1 MPVKNLAMEN
11 RDGEK
16 VAERRLHQRQQVLDK
31 RQAARDQRRQRS
43 DVENIALLEEIPSPS
58 STPSVAPR
66 SPVTDAPATRSAHSS
81 ATCVCGHLSVQL
93 NLTQQVT
100 HRLSEQL
107 ADIEQLL
114 ITTPQSGGL
123 AGTMRPRPTLTPELV
138 DSLKDLIAEY
148 CDTRVPFDRFA
159 ASHNQ
164 SSKKS
169 GSGGAGTDLLLR
181 TSVQQRKDENAPPTL
196 ADKALQEALA
206 NGLEDDDPPPCQPPP
221 SITPQGLMALLTAMG
236 LHPIFINK
244 NDILELLDR
253 TSALKGHFADTN
265 RLSFEEVRFCLDLV
279 SKTLGLHVRCCVPDV
294 IFLPQTQRTLES
306 ATASKLLF
314 SRYCNSSPF
323 RVKSVASRAPP
334 RMYIGTSALHTV
346 KHHHACMHADMCMMV
361 HRLTRACMHPYT
373 LYTYRGVAE
382 DASRS
387 MGGTGNCDQR
397 AGNQFD
403 CVYVCACACVW

>member
-1 MPVKNLAMEN
+1 MA
-11 RDGEK
+11 
-16 VAERRLHQRQQVLDK
+16 AERRLHQRQQVLDK
-31 RQAARDQRRQRS
+31 RQAERGQRRQRS
-43 DVENIALLEEIPSPS
+43 DVENIAFFEEIPSLS

-66 SPVTDAPATRSAHSS
+66 SPVPDAPATRSAHSS

-100 HRLSEQL
+100 RRLSEQF
-107 ADIEQLL
+107 ADIEELL
-114 ITTPQSGGL
+114 IDTPQSGGL

-181 TSVQQRKDENAPPTL
+181 TSVQRKDENAPPTL

-221 SITPQGLMALLTAMG
+221 SITPHGLMALLTAMG
-236 LHPIFINK
+236 LHPIFIHK

-279 SKTLGLHVRCCVPDV
+279 SKTLGLHVRCCIPDV
-294 IFLPQTQRTLES
+294 IFLPQTQRTLAS

-334 RMYIGTSALHTV
+334 RMYVGTSALHTV
-346 KHHHACMHADMCMMV
+346 KHYHACRQACRHV
-361 HRLTRACMHPYT
+361 HD
-373 LYTYRGVAE
+373 GVQT
-382 DASRS
+382 D
-387 MGGTGNCDQR
+387 
-397 AGNQFD
+397 
-403 CVYVCACACVW
+403 ACVHACRHTHCTRTEEWLRMLHDLWVTPETVTKEQAINLIAFMSC